1 MPSWDGVQGAALLK
15 NLLGST
21 DLRHRG
27 AEIFEQLLGDLAR
40 DTLHGREGLGRRL
53 RKILRA
59 VKARVDQR
67 LRACP
72 PDAFHMDEFL
82 EEVRAFGSRGLELE
96 DPSLD
101 PFVPGAQFE
110 GLGEGPLRVAIAP

>member
-21 DLRHRG
+21 DLRHCG
-27 AEIFEQLLGDLAR
+27 AEMFEQLLGDLAR
-40 DTLHGREGLGRRL
+40 DTPHGHEGLGRRL

-72 PDAFHMDEFL
+72 PDAFHADEFPGCTPSPRSRQF
-82 EEVRAFGSRGLELE
+82 RASCGF
-96 DPSLD
+96 
-101 PFVPGAQFE
+101 
-110 GLGEGPLRVAIAP
+110 PLRR